1 MNLRQQ
7 TLTKWHEVKRRAN
20 QSNIEQVQY
29 FDFPA
34 IIHIQ
39 GINEYWEQLTEK
51 EREQTL
57 TSANNMLKLIKTI
70 ESTNKKADEVFDN
83 FIFG

>member
-7 TLTKWHEVKRRAN
+7 TLTKWYEVKRRAN
-20 QSNIEQVQY
+20 QSDIEQVQY
-29 FDFPA
+29 FDLPA

-39 GINEYWEQLTEK
+39 GINEDWEQLTDG
-51 EREQTL
+51 EQAQVL